1 MPIRGRGGRDSAS
14 GGKCGPVSGC
24 RTEAPD
30 RRPSRADTHSV
41 PDCARSTVSAASAT
55 SHLSFAFRFLGPWPY
70 CTSHKSSRKHWSALG
85 SLHMA
90 DTVETVN
97 SAPLSL
103 ADFWDPLYD
112 SFDVDLVVKVLSHTI
127 FSG

>member
-1 MPIRGRGGRDSAS
+1 
-14 GGKCGPVSGC
+14 
-24 RTEAPD
+24 
-30 RRPSRADTHSV
+30 
-41 PDCARSTVSAASAT
+41 
-55 SHLSFAFRFLGPWPY
+55 
-70 CTSHKSSRKHWSALG
+70 
-85 SLHMA
+85 MA